1 VGVLFMLAWFA
12 FWIWVLKCF
21 YSWVTRGIAR
31 AFSGVWASMFRG
43 AAGQQWDRDDY
54 DRLAAAG
61 AERLRQPGPTLNRMT
76 GDLEQALREE
86 EHSATELARTIGEHR
101 RNLRAFRNQADE
113 WRGRAASAV
122 GKGRDDLARSALGE
136 AQRCDE
142 GAAKCEALLGELQPI
157 LDSYERE
164 IDQLRGHLDE
174 GLRRQ
179 LVADARVE
187 RARAGQRAAR
197 WLSPDMQA
205 QLDDL
210 TDAAERKADL
220 AEGQWQAQKMGGGFG
235 RKGLPPAALPAPD
248 LSIPSKTVE
257 RWDAAIERQ
266 LSDIKKR
273 SDQNAA

>member
-1 VGVLFMLAWFA
+1 MSGLFVLAWLA
-12 FWIWVLKCF
+12 FWIWILKSF
-21 YSWVTRGIAR
+21 YRWVTRGIAR
-31 AFSGVWASMFRG
+31 AFSGAWDSMFRG
-43 AAGQQWDRDDY
+43 SAGQQWERNDY
-54 DRLAAAG
+54 SRLAAIDE
-61 AERLRQPGPTLNRMT
+61 ERTRQPGPTLNRMT

-101 RNLRAFRNQADE
+101 RNLRAFRKQAAE
-113 WRGRAASAV
+113 WRERASTAV
-122 GKGRDDLARSALGE
+122 DKGRDDLARNALGE
-136 AQRCDE
+136 AQRCDD
-142 GAAKCEALLGELQPI
+142 GATKCEALIAELQPI

-179 LVADARVE
+179 LVADARVQ
-187 RARAGQRAAR
+187 RAQAGQRAAR
-197 WLSPDMQA
+197 WLSPEMQA

-235 RKGLPPAALPAPD
+235 RKGLSPSALPSPD
-248 LSIPSKTVE
+248 LSIPSRTVE

-266 LSDIKKR
+266 LAEIKTR
-273 SDQNAA
+273 AGQNAA